1 MLVSIAD
8 DKSIKI
14 FDVANIDMMA
24 MLRLSFLPGC
34 AAWIFKV
41 ILWAGCPFPV
51 IVLPCYSLSR
61 HTPVL

>member
-34 AAWIFKV
+34 AAWIFKAS
-41 ILWAGCPFPV
+41 LWTLLSFPCHCAA
-51 IVLPCYSLSR
+51 LLQ
-61 HTPVL
+61 L

>member
-24 MLRLSFLPGC
+24 MLRLPFLPGC
-34 AAWIFKV
+34 AAWIFKAS
-41 ILWAGCPFPV
+41 LW
-51 IVLPCYSLSR
+51 IW
-61 HTPVL
+61 